1 MTRWTIDAPTTLDF
15 DGIAALRVRVISGSV
30 AVLSTEERPCLDI
43 ASVSGQPL
51 LVSHEAGVLTVSY
64 EDLTWEG
71 LLGWLRP
78 QRHSAAITITVPK
91 GCPTQLGVVGAS
103 AIVSGISAKTSVK
116 SVSGNITLDGVT
128 GTVDAKTVSGDV
140 EAQGIDGR
148 IGFNSVS
155 GDLTLADGTL
165 HHLEAKTV
173 SGRITADID
182 LDHDGGLRV
191 ATVSGSVAIRLPAET
206 STQVDLRSTTGRVL
220 SEFSGLHS
228 SHSPGAN
235 ALTGTLGAG
244 DGAGR
249 LSVTTMSGQVTLL
262 QRGHTGSARKDAATG
277 EGAGSGGQAPDS
289 GDQGTDSRDHP
300 TGFGDQGTDAWA
312 QAVDSRDHPTSSSDP
327 GTDSEG
333 EIR

>member
-15 DGIAALRVRVISGSV
+15 DGVAALRVRIISGSV
-30 AVLSTEERPCLDI
+30 AVLSTDERPCLHV
-43 ASVSGQPL
+43 ASLSGQPL
-51 LVSHEAGVLTVSY
+51 LVSHEAGILTVTY

-91 GCPTQLGVVGAS
+91 ECPTQLGVVSAS
-103 AIVSGISAKTSVK
+103 AVVSGISAKTSVR

-128 GTVDAKTVSGDV
+128 GTVEAKTLSGDI

-155 GDLTLADGTL
+155 GDLTLADGTVHNL
-165 HHLEAKTV
+165 DVKTV

-182 LDHDGGLRV
+182 LTRDGGLRV
-191 ATVSGSVAIRLPAET
+191 GTVSGPVAIRLPAET
-206 STQVDLRSTTGRVL
+206 STRVDLRSTTGRVL

-228 SHSPGAN
+228 SNGPGSN
-235 ALTGTLGAG
+235 VLSGTLGAG
-244 DGAGR
+244 DGGGQ

-262 QRGHTGSARKDAATG
+262 QRDHPGSAGD
-277 EGAGSGGQAPDS
+277 GSE
-289 GDQGTDSRDHP
+289 SR
-300 TGFGDQGTDAWA
+300 
-312 QAVDSRDHPTSSSDP
+312 
-327 GTDSEG
+327 
-333 EIR
+333 

>member
-15 DGIAALRVRVISGSV
+15 DGVAALRVRIISGSV

-43 ASVSGQPL
+43 ANLSGQPL
-51 LVSHEAGVLTVSY
+51 LVSHEAGILTVSY

-91 GCPTQLGVVGAS
+91 DCPTQLGVVSAS
-103 AIVSGISAKTSVK
+103 AIVSGISAKTSVR

-128 GTVDAKTVSGDV
+128 GTVEAKTLSGDI

-155 GDLTLADGTL
+155 GDLTLADGTV
-165 HHLEAKTV
+165 HHLDAKTV

-182 LDHDGGLRV
+182 LEHGGGLRV
-191 ATVSGSVAIRLPAET
+191 GTVSGPVAIRLPAET
-206 STQVDLRSTTGRVL
+206 STRVDLRSTTGRVL
-220 SEFSGLHS
+220 SEFSGLRS
-228 SHSPGAN
+228 SNGPGSN
-235 ALTGTLGAG
+235 TLTGILGTG
-244 DGAGR
+244 DSVGQ

-262 QRGHTGSARKDAATG
+262 QRNHSGSARDGADAPG
-277 EGAGSGGQAPDS
+277 EG
-289 GDQGTDSRDHP
+289 T
-300 TGFGDQGTDAWA
+300 
-312 QAVDSRDHPTSSSDP
+312 DP
-327 GTDSEG
+327 GSET
-333 EIR
+333 R